1 MAELGEKTLR
11 FSDFF
16 WSSAPCTVLQELQ
29 GGGMRQREG
38 KRKKETKT
46 KAKIHT
52 KENRE
57 GRAHTHAQRDGESH
71 RESEK
76 TWRDRWR
83 E

>member
-1 MAELGEKTLR
+1 
-11 FSDFF
+11 
-16 WSSAPCTVLQELQ
+16 
-29 GGGMRQREG
+29 MRQREG